1 VDNQHCEINASD
13 GTGVDFKE
21 VESAFKANGDEEGL
35 LACANDGIKVYG
47 CGSRD
52 KHEKNT
58 QNSRDSI
65 SLFRCG
71 SAAGWSGP
79 AIFLLKGKKAP
90 VGLDQA
96 YLTKYGG
103 APGSDV
109 HMTQNAYMS
118 KEAWEGGV
126 WALVMAVMWG

>member
-1 VDNQHCEINASD
+1 LRWHQLIDHVDNQHRRIHGSGD
-13 GTGVDFKE
+13 TGVDFKE

-47 CGSRD
+47 CGSRQ

-65 SLFRCG
+65 SLFKCG

-79 AIFLLKGKKAP
+79 AGYISA
-90 VGLDQA
+90 
-96 YLTKYGG
+96 
-103 APGSDV
+103 
-109 HMTQNAYMS
+109 
-118 KEAWEGGV
+118 EE
-126 WALVMAVMWG
+126 